1 MIKID
6 KSSWLIDTYAQVL
19 KQDDLIRQPLENY
32 HALTNK
38 EKDQLRQT
46 QVFVGEIVQVLGTH
60 EGLSLVRKFEQTLGW
75 IPSRHLKPS
84 EQTNLIIPRI
94 APTTAQEF
102 FEHWKGTV
110 YEFGGLSKD
119 GIDCSGFTQLY
130 YLGIHNTVLPKNSRD
145 QRKLGQTTTLEHIQ
159 DHDLIFCRPYAE
171 MTSHHVAISFGQQV
185 WHSRRKGGVVCQ
197 VMDEFLK
204 EFQVEDV
211 RRFI

>member
-6 KSSWLIDTYAQVL
+6 KNSWLIDTYALVVRP
-19 KQDDLIRQPLENY
+19 DDLIRQPLENY
-32 HALTNK
+32 RSLTNK

-46 QVFVGEIVQVLGTH
+46 QVFADEIVQVLGSH
-60 EGLSLVRKFEQTLGW
+60 EGFSLVRKFEQTLGW
-75 IPSRHLKPS
+75 IPSCHLKPS
-84 EQTNLIIPRI
+84 TQTNLIIPRI
-94 APTTAQEF
+94 APTTAKEF

-171 MTSHHVAISFGQQV
+171 ITSHHVAIYYGHQV

-197 VMDEFLK
+197 TMDEFLK

-211 RRFI
+211 RRY